1 MGAGVLAEVDVAIVG
16 SGIVGLA
23 HAVEALRRGA
33 RVAVVDRDRGVVG
46 ASIRN
51 FGHAC
56 STAQAGVALDR
67 ARRARVRWLE
77 MAEVAGFWAAP
88 AGTVVLARAADEMA
102 VLEEF
107 AAERADEVELLDPAG
122 VRALVPTSAA
132 DLTGGARFPRD
143 LRVNPREA
151 VPALARWVAAQPA
164 ASLLTA
170 TACWGLDDAGIRT
183 SRGLVRAER
192 VVVCVNHDIDHLF
205 PELAASHGVER
216 CALQMLRVRPPAP
229 LRIEPAVLSGS
240 SLLRYRGFAACPSL
254 PALRARLAAEQPQL
268 LDADVNLMLT
278 QLPDGDLLLGDTH
291 VRAPDASPF
300 TSAAWDELLLSGGER
315 LLGCGPFRVV
325 ERWQGVYASGPD
337 EFLVAAPH
345 PSVRVVSVTTG
356 IGMTVAFGL
365 AEDVLDDW

>member
-1 MGAGVLAEVDVAIVG
+1 MGPDVLAEVDVAVVG

-33 RVAVVDRDRGVVG
+33 RVAVVDRDHGVVG

-56 STAQAGVALDR
+56 FTAQAGTALDR
-67 ARRARVRWLE
+67 ARRARARWLE

-88 AGTVVLARAADEMA
+88 TGTVVLARADDEMA

-107 AAERADEVELLDPAG
+107 AADRADDVELLDPAG
-122 VRALVPTSAA
+122 VRALVPTGAA
-132 DLTGGARFPRD
+132 DLTGGARFRCD

-151 VPALARWVAAQPA
+151 VPALARWVAAQPT
-164 ASLLTA
+164 ASLVTA
-170 TACWGLDDAGIRT
+170 TACWGLDDTGIRT

-205 PELAASHGVER
+205 PELAATHGIQR

-240 SLLRYRGFAACPSL
+240 SLLRYRGFASCPSL
-254 PALRARLAAEQPQL
+254 PALRARLAAEQPDL

-291 VRAPDASPF
+291 VRASDASPF
-300 TSAAWDELLLSGGER
+300 TSAAWDELLLDEGER
-315 LLGCGPFRVV
+315 LLACGPFRVV

-365 AEDVLDDW
+365 AEDVLDGW